1 MEPKHRNSDMRDHVC
16 SAHDQN
22 RDRRGVNALKKV
34 VVAVLVV
41 GVPKKLDEVS
51 ELEGM
56 QA

>member
-1 MEPKHRNSDMRDHVC
+1 MEPRHGNSDKRDHVC
-16 SAHDQN
+16 STYDQN
-22 RDRRGVNALKKV
+22 RDRRGVNALKV
-34 VVAVLVV
+34 EAVLVV